1 MNFINNYAVPVQLA
15 EGATTLAVPGLPDG
29 YYTLTL
35 SDARGAAATRWEY
48 LGAWVA
54 AGTASLLRG
63 AEGSEDQDWPAG
75 SWLYCS
81 ITAGVMADLYSQ
93 IQSLAEFAGELSARL
108 AALEPPPPQTF
119 TVTVG
124 LSGSNAAGYSQFFGA
139 VSPAALELPG
149 LGQMPLDS
157 LAFYASPSR
166 MTVIFLGNFDPAL
179 IASIAVE
186 GAGVYPVSE
195 ASLATNEEDGPVT
208 YTVYQW
214 PVTATDWFAASG
226 QERSVAITLA

>member
-1 MNFINNYAVPVQLA
+1 MNFINNYAQQVQLA
-15 EGATTLAVPGLPDG
+15 LGAQALALDLPDG
-29 YYTLTL
+29 SYRLTL
-35 SDARGAAATRWEY
+35 SDGRGQAATRWEY
-48 LGAWVA
+48 LQATVTDGV
-54 AGTASLLRG
+54 ASLQRG
-63 AEGSEDQDWPAG
+63 AEGSIDQDWPAG
-75 SWLYCS
+75 SWIYCS
-81 ITAGVMADLYSQ
+81 VTAGVLAELYSQ
-93 IQSLAEFAGELSARL
+93 LDSLGAYADELNARL
-108 AALEPPPPQTF
+108 TALEPPPPEMF